1 MNSNSLEVKGLEWK
15 DERAVIKDLQ
25 LLRKEG
31 IDQMVENLIFEENLQ
46 KKAEY
51 ASLIWN
57 VASQCGAYSASIH
70 DLYRAMGRGEVS
82 GFTVPAMNL
91 RLLSYDA
98 ACAVYRV
105 AKKINA
111 GAFIFEIAR
120 SEMGYT
126 SQRPVE
132 YVAVCLAAA
141 VREGYQGPVFV
152 QGDHFQL
159 KLKDYQNDKDQALSE
174 IKKLITEAI
183 YAGFYNIDIDA
194 STLVDLSKD
203 SLEEQQYNNC
213 WVTSE
218 LTKYIRNQEIEGIT
232 VSIGGEIGE
241 VGSRNST
248 PEDLHAFMQGY
259 LKELEASCEGI
270 SKISVQTGTTHGGV
284 VLPDGTVAEV
294 KVDFGTLKELSKL
307 SRVEYGMAG
316 AVQHGAST
324 LPPEAFHKFPETTA
338 AEIHLAT
345 QFQNIAYDNMPED
358 LRNKIYAWLKEN
370 FKSAWKEDQTE
381 EQFLYKVRKQAL
393 GKFKQEIFCMGN
405 DLRDKIA
412 RKLEEKFEFLFQQL
426 KVNNTKEI
434 VDKHIKPVKISKKA
448 ADLLPP
454 ELVDA
459 QFDGAD

>member
-1 MNSNSLEVKGLEWK
+1 MNSNSLEVGGLKIQNGE
-15 DERAVIKDLQ
+15 VIINDLH
-25 LLRKEG
+25 LLQKEG
-31 IDQMVENLIFEENLQ
+31 IDKVIENLIFEENLQ

-51 ASLIWN
+51 AAVIWDI
-57 VASQCGAYSASIH
+57 ALQCGVYPASIH
-70 DLYRAMGRGEVS
+70 DLYRAMGKGEVS
-82 GFTVPAMNL
+82 GFTVPAINL
-91 RLLSYDA
+91 RMLSYDA
-98 ACAVYRV
+98 ARAVYRM

-141 VREGYQGPVFV
+141 VKEGFQGAVFI

-159 KLKDYQNDKDQALSE
+159 KLKDYQENKEEAILK

-183 YAGFYNIDIDA
+183 HAGFYNIDIDA
-194 STLVDLSKD
+194 STLVDLSKG
-203 SLEEQQYNNC
+203 SLDEQQYNNF
-213 WVTSE
+213 WVTAE
-218 LTKYIRNQEIEGIT
+218 LTKYIRSQELEGIT

-241 VGSRNST
+241 VGGRNST
-248 PEDLHAFMQGY
+248 PEDLHAFMRGY
-259 LKELEASCEGI
+259 LKELEGTCEGI

-294 KVDFGTLKELSKL
+294 KVDFETLKSLSQL
-307 SRVEYGMAG
+307 ARTEYGMAG

-324 LPPEAFHKFPETTA
+324 LPQEAFHKFPETTA

-345 QFQNIAYDNMPED
+345 QFQNIAYDNMSEE
-358 LRNKIYAWLKEN
+358 LKAKIYDWLKEN
-370 FKSAWKEDQTE
+370 FKSAWKEGQTE

-393 GKFKQEIFCMGN
+393 GKFKQEIFCMSM
-405 DLRDKIA
+405 DLRDMIA
-412 RKLEEKFEFLFQQL
+412 RKLEEKFEFLFRQL
-426 KVNNTKEI
+426 KVDNTKET
-434 VDKHIKPVKISKKA
+434 VDKYVKPVKVNKKA
-448 ADLLPP
+448 PDLLPP

-459 QFDGAD
+459 HFDGAD

>member
-31 IDQMVENLIFEENLQ
+31 IDQIVENLIFEENLQ

-57 VASQCGAYSASIH
+57 VALQCGAYPASIH

-98 ACAVYRV
+98 ARAVYRV

-159 KLKDYQNDKDQALSE
+159 KLKNYQSDKSQALLE

-203 SLEEQQYNNC
+203 SLEEQR
-213 WVTSE
+213 SE
-218 LTKYIRNQEIEGIT
+218 ERR
-232 VSIGGEIGE
+232 
-241 VGSRNST
+241 VGKECRSRWS
-248 PEDLHAFMQGY
+248 
-259 LKELEASCEGI
+259 
-270 SKISVQTGTTHGGV
+270 
-284 VLPDGTVAEV
+284 PD
-294 KVDFGTLKELSKL
+294 
-307 SRVEYGMAG
+307 
-316 AVQHGAST
+316 H
-324 LPPEAFHKFPETTA
+324 
-338 AEIHLAT
+338 
-345 QFQNIAYDNMPED
+345 
-358 LRNKIYAWLKEN
+358 
-370 FKSAWKEDQTE
+370 
-381 EQFLYKVRKQAL
+381 
-393 GKFKQEIFCMGN
+393 
-405 DLRDKIA
+405 
-412 RKLEEKFEFLFQQL
+412 
-426 KVNNTKEI
+426 
-434 VDKHIKPVKISKKA
+434 
-448 ADLLPP
+448 
-454 ELVDA
+454 
-459 QFDGAD
+459 

>member
-1 MNSNSLEVKGLEWK
+1 MSSNSIEIKGL
-15 DERAVIKDLQ
+15 DVQDGRIIIKNLQ
-25 LLRKEG
+25 LLREEG
-31 IDQMVENLIFEENLQ
+31 IDKLIENLIFEESLQ
-46 KKAEY
+46 KKADY

-57 VASQCGAYSASIH
+57 AASQCGVYPASIH

-91 RLLSYDA
+91 RMLSYDA
-98 ACAVYRV
+98 ARAVYRV

-141 VREGYQGPVFV
+141 VKEGYQGAVFI

-159 KLKDYQNDKDQALSE
+159 KLKDYQDNKEQALFE

-183 YAGFYNIDIDA
+183 HAGFYNIDIDA
-194 STLVDLSKD
+194 STLVDLSKG
-203 SLEEQQYNNC
+203 SLEEQQYNNY
-213 WVTSE
+213 WVTAE

-232 VSIGGEIGE
+232 VSVGGEIGE
-241 VGSRNST
+241 VGGRNST

-259 LKELEASCEGI
+259 LKELQGSCESI

-294 KVDFGTLKELSKL
+294 KVDFETLKSLSQIA
-307 SRVEYGMAG
+307 RAEYEMAG

-324 LPPEAFHKFPETTA
+324 LPQEAFHKFPETTA

-345 QFQNIAYDNMPED
+345 QFQNIVYENMPED
-358 LRNKIYAWLKEN
+358 LKNKIYGWLKEN
-370 FKSAWKEDQTE
+370 FKSAWKEGQTE

-393 GKFKQEIFCMGN
+393 GEFKQEIFCMGN
-405 DLRDKIA
+405 DARDKIA
-412 RKLEEKFEFLFQQL
+412 RKLEEKFAFLFQQL
-426 KVNNTKEI
+426 KVENTKEI
-434 VDKHIKPVKISKKA
+434 IDKYIKSVEVSKKA